1 MHEGRRERVIR
12 WEDPQIALRA
22 IQGMSGLEMMQAM
35 IAGTLPRP
43 PISFL
48 MNFRPIELEPGRA
61 VFEGEPGEEHYNPI
75 GVVHGGYALT
85 ILDTVLGV
93 AIHSMLEAGV
103 GFTTTD
109 TQVRFVRAIT
119 KDTGIVR
126 CEARVLHLGRST
138 GISEG
143 KLVDKDGKLLATGTT
158 ACAIMRR

>member
-1 MHEGRRERVIR
+1 
-12 WEDPQIALRA
+12 
-22 IQGMSGLEMMQAM
+22 
-35 IAGTLPRP
+35 
-43 PISFL
+43 
-48 MNFRPIELEPGRA
+48 
-61 VFEGEPGEEHYNPI
+61 
-75 GVVHGGYALT
+75 
-85 ILDTVLGV
+85 
-93 AIHSMLEAGV
+93 MLEAGV